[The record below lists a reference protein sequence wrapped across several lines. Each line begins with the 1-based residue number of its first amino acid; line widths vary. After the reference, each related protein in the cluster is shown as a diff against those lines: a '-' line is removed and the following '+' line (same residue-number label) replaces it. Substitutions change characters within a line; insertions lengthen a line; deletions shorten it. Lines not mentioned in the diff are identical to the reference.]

1 MTLEKEVMGFP
12 NFHLLYAARW
22 PGGPLQARNQEKM
35 PTFVKSVVEQGS
47 EGAVTPRVNVR
58 RPEEE
63 EEEEEEKE
71 EKEEEGGQPRARLH
85 RRSFKTDP
93 ALSSCK
99 ARLPFLFPPCILDII
114 IITHTSIKSNILRVT
129 HIFRS
134 VLRSVRP
141 AAEPA

>member
-1 MTLEKEVMGFP
+1 MAFP
-12 NFHLLYAARW
+12 NFHLFHLSRC
-22 PGGPLQARNQEKM
+22 PGEPLEVRNQEKLL
-35 PTFVKSVVEQGS
+35 TFVKSVVEQGS

-63 EEEEEEKE
+63 EE
-71 EKEEEGGQPRARLH
+71 GAAAAVLWARLH
-85 RRSFKTDP
+85 RRSFTTDP

-99 ARLPFLFPPCILDII
+99 ARLPFIISTSSTILY
-114 IITHTSIKSNILRVT
+114 IITSISSIIFWVT

>member
-1 MTLEKEVMGFP
+1 MAFP
-12 NFHLLYAARW
+12 NFHLFHLARG
-22 PGGPLQARNQEKM
+22 PGEPLQARNQEKM

-63 EEEEEEKE
+63 
-71 EKEEEGGQPRARLH
+71 GGAAAAVLWARLH
-85 RRSFKTDP
+85 RRSFTTDP

-99 ARLPFLFPPCILDII
+99 ARLPFIISTSSFALDII
-114 IITHTSIKSNILRVT
+114 TSINILVWVT